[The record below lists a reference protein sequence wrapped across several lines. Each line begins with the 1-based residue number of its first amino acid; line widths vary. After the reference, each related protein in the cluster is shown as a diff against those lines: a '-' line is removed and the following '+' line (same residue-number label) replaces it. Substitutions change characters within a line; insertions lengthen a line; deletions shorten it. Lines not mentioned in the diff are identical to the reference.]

1 MTTRAQKIGIITG
14 EFTGRYSGVL
24 PVKSALEL
32 LAGDTYIENV
42 VVVNNAAEFE
52 AALLVQTA
60 GQTIVMAPGTYTRT
74 AATKVL
80 LAADGGG
87 ISAPFG
93 PVQILGLSTADA
105 CIEIDA
111 TLAAGTFEYTF
122 AGNLELKGGANKI
135 ALKAYNGAGTE
146 KTIIYFNDSAHA
158 IDNGTGV
165 AISYVNTGTGAI
177 RLYVNGVGQGFDTI
191 NVTPKLADDR
201 FLFNN
206 VSFDETFTAG
216 AAAVACYFNFI
227 GCNLKRAG
235 MAGGHATQVWSA
247 IHCWSTASG
256 IHALAASTDFTG
268 ITCDAL
274 LPAS

>member
-1 MTTRAQKIGIITG
+1 M
-14 EFTGRYSGVL
+14 EY
-24 PVKSALEL
+24 
-32 LAGDTYIENV
+32 
-42 VVVNNAAEFE
+42 VVVNSDGSDSRKYTEQNYSSVDVTEKTVTVHSAAELE
-52 AALLVQTA
+52 AAIAAQTA
-60 GQTIVMAPGTYTRT
+60 GQMILCAPGTYTRT
-74 AATKVL
+74 AATKIL

-93 PVQILGLSTADA
+93 PVQIVGLSTADA
-105 CIEIDA
+105 CIEIDTILA
-111 TLAAGTFEYTF
+111 TGTFEYTF

-135 ALKAYNGAGTE
+135 ALKAYNGAGTQ

-206 VSFDETFTAG
+206 ISFDEALTAG
-216 AAAVACYFNFI
+216 AAAVACYFNFT
-227 GCNLKRAG
+227 GCCLNKTG

-247 IHCWSTASG
+247 INCFTLTSG
-256 IHALAASTDFTG
+256 VHALAASTDFTG

-274 LPAS
+274 LPVS